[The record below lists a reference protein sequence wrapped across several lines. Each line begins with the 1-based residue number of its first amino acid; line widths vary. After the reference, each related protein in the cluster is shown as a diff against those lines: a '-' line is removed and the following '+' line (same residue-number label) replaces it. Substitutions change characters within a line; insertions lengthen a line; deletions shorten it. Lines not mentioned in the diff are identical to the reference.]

1 MVARCGSFDCSLRPD
16 HASLSPSIR
25 RCDNPDRPPI
35 TMRSEALKEH
45 SLVQMGSVERAKMST
60 WKDYQQQAAE
70 FFRSLGLTATV
81 EKVVTGARGI
91 HNLDVHVE
99 GDFLGISFAWVVE
112 CKSWKTNVPKEKV
125 AALTAIL
132 QDVGAD
138 RGFLLS
144 ETGFQSGALRIAEKS
159 NITLTSLA
167 DLASTVGDRHITA
180 RVANLHLRL
189 HNVLTRLRALK
200 EARYDDEFYP
210 PTMEP
215 ITKIAFLDMVIDDAL
230 KGRLPTPYTPYGPDQ
245 KFAHS
250 LEEMLVVSDRL
261 ISEAEAWT
269 PPD

>member
-1 MVARCGSFDCSLRPD
+1 MLR
-16 HASLSPSIR
+16 
-25 RCDNPDRPPI
+25 
-35 TMRSEALKEH
+35 EAKVSAWENYQLK
-45 SLVQMGSVERAKMST
+45 
-60 WKDYQQQAAE
+60 AAE

-81 EKVVTGARGI
+81 EKTVTGARGVHRI
-91 HNLDVHVE
+91 DVYVE
-99 GDFLGISFAWVVE
+99 GVSLGISFVWAVE
-112 CKSWKTNVPKEKV
+112 CKNWKTNVPKEKV
-125 AALTAIL
+125 AALTNVL

-144 ETGFQSGALRIAEKS
+144 ETGFQSGALRMAEKS

-180 RVANLHLRL
+180 QVASLHLRL
-189 HNVLTRLRALK
+189 HNVTTKLRALK
-200 EARYDDEFYP
+200 KARYDDEFYP

-215 ITKIAFLDMVIDDAL
+215 LGKIAFLDMVIDDAL
-230 KGRLPTPYTPYGPDQ
+230 RGELPTPYTPFGPDQ

-250 LEEMLVVSDRL
+250 VEEMLAAVDRL